1 MTIATAYVA
10 QLKPGRLQD
19 ALELLSLAVKP
30 LANHGAHNVRVFR
43 CGSGETYGAVVL
55 SLEFDNNES
64 HGTWYENIMAD
75 DEIAGIMARA
85 DSADSPYLSQTT
97 TMNQV
102 ISIEGPK
109 DHGPVIQVTFV
120 KPLPGRDQDAIELA
134 SRVAQLLGR
143 HGAVG
148 CSLLRITVGGLQ
160 AGNLVFV
167 AEYASFA
174 GMGKA
179 TDALLNDPDGMA
191 LLAESYA
198 AESPVSMI
206 SRDNFFE
213 IAL

>member
-1 MTIATAYVA
+1 MTIYTSYVA

-19 ALELLSLAVKP
+19 ALELLSLAAKP
-30 LANHGAHNVRVFR
+30 LANHGAHNVRVIR
-43 CGSGETYGAVVL
+43 SASGETNGAVVM
-55 SLEFDNNES
+55 SLEFDSNES
-64 HGTWYENIMAD
+64 FGTWYDNVMAD
-75 DEIAGIMARA
+75 DEIVGLLARS

-97 TMNQV
+97 AMNQV
-102 ISIEGPK
+102 IPIEGPK
-109 DHGPVIQVTFV
+109 DHGPVIQVTNF
-120 KPLPGRDQDAIELA
+120 KPLPGRDQDAINLA

-160 AGNLVFV
+160 SGNMVFV
-167 AEYASFA
+167 AEYASTA
-174 GMGKA
+174 GMGKT

-198 AESPVSMI
+198 AGSPVSMI